1 MAWTAPRTW
10 VANAILQAAQL
21 NTDIR
26 DNLLYLKGLL
36 DGTGADDVTLP
47 RRLFL
52 SDGALT
58 GGVKLGSRARL
69 FSRAVADFG
78 GPHLTVNAYH
88 DGTNWVRE
96 DTTQAAYLLSLT
108 GGAAGYAW
116 WYAAAG
122 ANPIAWTTLLALDT
136 AGKLTGSAVWNSG
149 RFAVAAGATVDTN
162 HAWLTPGLRPAFVLG
177 YYQAGTQI
185 LDGNVQT
192 PLGIGPASTEK
203 IRITVVDTLKVRVV
217 SGDTVS
223 NTVVLYAILGP
234 VVT

>member
-1 MAWTAPRTW
+1 
-10 VANAILQAAQL
+10 LSAAAL

-26 DNLLYLKGLL
+26 DNENYLKGLL

-52 SDGALT
+52 PDGALA

-69 FSRAVADFG
+69 FSRASADFG
-78 GPHLTVNAYH
+78 GPYLTVNAYH

-162 HAWLTPGLRPAFVLG
+162 HPWLSVTLRPAFVLG
-177 YYQAGTQI
+177 FYQAGTQSSDVNI
-185 LDGNVQT
+185 QQVCGL
-192 PLGIGPASTEK
+192 GPASTEK
-203 IRITVVDTLKVRVV
+203 VRITLVDNAKVRVV
-217 SGDTVS
+217 SGDSVS

-234 VVT
+234 TS

>member
-1 MAWTAPRTW
+1 
-10 VANAILQAAQL
+10 VSGLLSSAAL

-26 DNLLYLKGLL
+26 DNENYLKGLL

-52 SDGALT
+52 PDGALA

-69 FSRAVADFG
+69 FSRASADFG
-78 GPHLTVNAYH
+78 GPYLTVNAYH

-162 HAWLTPGLRPAFVLG
+162 HPWLSVTLRPAFVLG
-177 YYQAGTQI
+177 FYQAGTIGSDVNIQQVCG
-185 LDGNVQT
+185 L
-192 PLGIGPASTEK
+192 GPASTEK
-203 IRITVVDTLKVRVV
+203 VRITLVDGLKVRVV
-217 SGDTVS
+217 SGDSVS

-234 VVT
+234 TS